1 MHWLEKCVD
10 VAIYADT
17 FDADIPHKARHTS
30 LILRDYSDGGVIVEK
45 SGNYSASLLRYL
57 TEDEEAKELREDPR
71 GQALIARLKPAAW
84 IP

>member
-10 VAIYADT
+10 FAVYADT
-17 FDADIPHKARHTS
+17 FDSDAPHEATHTS
-30 LILRDYSDGGVIVEK
+30 LILRDYGDGGSIVER

-57 TEDEEAKELREDPR
+57 TEDEETKELREDPR
-71 GQALIARLKPAAW
+71 VQTLIERLKKAAR